1 MVEHPIEGDFRQWVV
16 NAFRQSPLLS
26 AVDSGALEKVIS
38 MSRLQEYAVGEPL
51 MREGEKS
58 DSFWVLLMGEATAQ
72 VQDPDSGYDIEVA
85 RLRANDTVGEVGLML
100 EHPRTAS
107 VVCQKQTYALCFDR
121 RGFDYLCD
129 RVQGFSK
136 RLSKLIA
143 DRLLQR
149 NLKATFPVIERD
161 QIRPTPD
168 LVQLIPAEAVVRHRL
183 IPVSKDGTRVLV
195 GFVDPPGRDLATRVR
210 SALGELEL
218 EIGLLRMTD
227 FDRLV
232 EAFQLKPAEPEPTPA
247 PAAAA
252 PLAGGVQLPLASHQ
266 HGNSP
271 QLAGIPMAT
280 SLGVTPASGPVRLNR
295 QLRATGGCSIVAKLD
310 DLARIRPILEKM
322 PSSDASDLH
331 ISANQR
337 PRWRIDGD
345 LFELSDFPPMEEEE
359 ILDLFE
365 KLMPFSAVRDF
376 NTHHDCD
383 FAFEVE
389 GLARFRVNVFR
400 DGQGVSAVLRLIP
413 LETLSMDK
421 LGLPVAA
428 RSFTQLHQGLVL
440 VCGPTGS
447 GKSTT
452 LAALIDHINTNRPV
466 HVLTLED
473 PIEYAHKSKMAKV
486 TQREVGKSTTSFARG
501 LHASLREDPDIV
513 LVGELRDR
521 ETLELALR
529 TAQTGHL
536 VFGTLHTSTAVGTI
550 NRVIDMFP
558 VEQHSQI
565 RSVLADMLKGVLNQ
579 HLCKRIG
586 GGRVAAYELLVGGSA
601 VANCIRQAK
610 TLQLATI
617 MTTNRSDGHR
627 QLNEEL
633 YDLVRK
639 RQIEP
644 LEAIKH
650 SEDRKDMKVRL
661 GMTAA

>member
-16 NAFRQSPLLS
+16 NAFRQSPLFTT
-26 AVDSGALEKVIS
+26 VDSGTTEKIIS
-38 MSRLQEYAVGEPL
+38 MSRLQEYAVGEAL

-58 DSFWVLLMGEATAQ
+58 DSFWVLLMGEATAR
-72 VQDPDSGYDIEVA
+72 VEDPDSGCHIEVA
-85 RLRANDTVGEVGLML
+85 SLRANDTVGEVGLML

-107 VVCQKQTYALCFDR
+107 VVCEKQTYALCFDR
-121 RGFDYLCD
+121 RGFDYLSD
-129 RVQGFSK
+129 RVPGFSM

-168 LVQLIPAEAVVRHRL
+168 LIQLIPAEAMVRHRL
-183 IPVSKDGTRVLV
+183 IPISKEGTRVLV
-195 GFVDPPGRDLATRVR
+195 GFVDPPGRELATRVR
-210 SALGELEL
+210 TALGELEM
-218 EIGLLRMTD
+218 EVGLLRMSD

-232 EAFQLKPAEPEPTPA
+232 EAFQLKPEEERVPVAAPVA
-247 PAAAA
+247 PAA
-252 PLAGGVQLPLASHQ
+252 PLPGGVQLPLASHQ
-266 HGNSP
+266 HPHG
-271 QLAGIPMAT
+271 QLAGIPM
-280 SLGVTPASGPVRLNR
+280 PAGAPSPIPKGPPRLNR
-295 QLRATGGCSIVAKLD
+295 ELSASGQHSIVAKLD
-310 DLARIRPILEKM
+310 DLERIRPILERM
-322 PSSDASDLH
+322 PEANVSDLH
-331 ISANQR
+331 LSPQQH

-345 LFELSDFPPMEEEE
+345 LFELSDFTPLGPEE

-365 KLMPFSAVRDF
+365 RLMPPSAVKEF
-376 NTHHDCD
+376 NRHHDCD

-389 GLARFRVNVFR
+389 NLARFRVNVFR
-400 DGQGVSAVLRLIP
+400 DGHGVSAVLRLIP

-428 RSFTQLHQGLVL
+428 RSFTNLHQGLVL

-452 LAALIDHINTNRPV
+452 LAALIDNINTNRPV
-466 HVLTLED
+466 HVITLED
-473 PIEYAHKSKMAKV
+473 PIEYAHKSKKAKV

-501 LHASLREDPDIV
+501 LRASLREDPDIV

-521 ETLELALR
+521 ETLELALQ

-536 VFGTLHTSTAVGTI
+536 VFGTLHTSTAIGTVD
-550 NRVIDMFP
+550 RVIDMFP
-558 VEQHSQI
+558 VEQHSQV
-565 RSVLADMLKGVLNQ
+565 RAVLADMLKGVINQ

-610 TLQLATI
+610 TLQIATI
-617 MTTNRSDGHR
+617 MTTNRSEGHR

-633 YDLVRK
+633 FDLVRK

-650 SEDRKDMKVRL
+650 SEDRKDMKARL
-661 GMTAA
+661 GMG

>member
-1 MVEHPIEGDFRQWVV
+1 
-16 NAFRQSPLLS
+16 
-26 AVDSGALEKVIS
+26 
-38 MSRLQEYAVGEPL
+38 
-51 MREGEKS
+51 MRAGEKS

-72 VQDPDSGYDIEVA
+72 IQDTNSGYDIEVA

-100 EHPRTAS
+100 EHPRTES
-107 VVCQKQTYALCFDR
+107 VVCQKQTYALRFDR
-121 RGFDYLCD
+121 RAFDYLSD
-129 RVQGFSK
+129 RVPGFST

-161 QIRPTPD
+161 QIRPTPT
-168 LVQLIPAEAVVRHRL
+168 LIRLIPSEAMIRHRL
-183 IPVSKDGTRVLV
+183 IPISQDGTRVLV
-195 GFVDPPGRDLATRVR
+195 GFVDPPGRELATRVR
-210 SALGELEL
+210 TALGELEL
-218 EIGLLRMTD
+218 EIGLLRMSD

-232 EAFQLKPAEPEPTPA
+232 DAFQLKPSDSDTPPA
-247 PAAAA
+247 PAPVVTSGATL
-252 PLAGGVQLPLASHQ
+252 PGGVQLPLASHQ
-266 HGNSP
+266 HAAQRP
-271 QLAGIPMAT
+271 VGIPMSVA
-280 SLGVTPASGPVRLNR
+280 LAAPQVVAAGPPKLNR
-295 QLRATGGCSIVAKLD
+295 EIHGTGQHSIVAKLD
-310 DLARIRPILEKM
+310 DLERIRPILERM
-322 PSSDASDLH
+322 PSSEASDLH
-331 ISANQR
+331 LSAHQL
-337 PRWRIDGD
+337 PRWRIAGD
-345 LFELSDFPPMEEEE
+345 LFEIPDFSPLGSEE

-365 KLMPFSAVRDF
+365 GLMPTSAIREF
-376 NTHHDCD
+376 NLHHDCD

-389 GLARFRVNVFR
+389 NLARFRVNVFR

-428 RSFTQLHQGLVL
+428 RAFANLHQGLIL

-466 HVLTLED
+466 HVITLED

-501 LHASLREDPDIV
+501 LRASLREDPDIV

-521 ETLELALR
+521 ETLELALQ

-536 VFGTLHTSTAVGTI
+536 VFGTLHTSTAVGTVD
-550 NRVIDMFP
+550 RVIDMFP
-558 VEQHSQI
+558 VEQHTQV
-565 RSVLADMLKGVLNQ
+565 RSVLADMLKGVINQ

-586 GGRVAAYELLVGGSA
+586 GGRVAAYEVLIGGSA
-601 VANCIRQAK
+601 VSNCIRQAK
-610 TLQLATI
+610 TLQIATI
-617 MTTNRSDGHR
+617 MTTNRNDGHR
-627 QLNEEL
+627 HLNDEL
-633 YDLVRK
+633 FELVRK

-650 SEDRKDMKVRL
+650 SEDHKDMKARL
-661 GMTAA
+661 GMGTA